1 MVVTPHDKPEVSLK
15 SAVNSNPVA
24 LADKQEHEEFSSNY
38 RNYAL
43 FILLLGYI
51 VNFVDRSILA
61 ILLEPIKQDLDLN
74 DTQLGFLGGL
84 AFALFYSTLGIPIAA
99 LADRWSRTKVLSI
112 AIVVWSGMTA
122 LCGLAGS
129 FWHLLIARIGVGVG
143 EAGASPPSHSLISD
157 YFPLD
162 KRATALS
169 IYALGIP
176 IGSMIGYG
184 LGGWSADNFG
194 WRNTFFLVGLPG
206 IAVAA
211 LLFFTLR
218 EPPRGLSEVKDAE
231 TPAAEPEGPP
241 SMLQVFRHLL
251 KKPSFC
257 FMSLA
262 CGLHAFVSYGVSTWN
277 PAFLERLHDM
287 SRTEIGGWVALAS
300 AISAI
305 GTFGGGYLADILFKR
320 SADRRWYLWIPAIAT
335 LVMVPFQ
342 LVTYLHPS
350 FSVLYVSLCIAA
362 VLSGMYLGPSFAM
375 TQALVTL
382 RMRAVAS
389 AILLLVLNLIGM
401 GLGPFFIGFMSDIF
415 EPSYGIF
422 ALRYALVVTLI
433 FNVIAAGLY
442 FAGSWTIRKD
452 ISDTEQLMRT
462 RTHSS

>member
-1 MVVTPHDKPEVSLK
+1 MVATPRDKPEVRLK
-15 SAVNSNPVA
+15 PAVSSKPVA
-24 LADKQEHEEFSSNY
+24 STNEQAEFSAGY

-61 ILLEPIKQDLDLN
+61 ILLEPIKHDLDLN

-122 LCGLAGS
+122 LCGMAGN

-194 WRNTFFLVGLPG
+194 WRNTFFLVGFPG
-206 IAVAA
+206 VAVAA

-218 EPPRGLSEVKDAE
+218 EPPRGLSEAADTK
-231 TPAAEPEGPP
+231 TAEPEASP
-241 SMLQVFRHLL
+241 SMGQVFRHLL

-257 FMSLA
+257 FMSFA

-287 SRTEIGGWVALAS
+287 TRTEIGGWVALAS

-305 GTFGGGYLADILFKR
+305 GTFGGGFLADRLFNR
-320 SADRRWYLWIPAIAT
+320 SGDRRWYLWIPAIAT

-342 LVTYLHPS
+342 LVTYLHGS
-350 FSVLYVSLCIAA
+350 FAVLYTALCIAA
-362 VLSGMYLGPSFAM
+362 ILSGMYLGPSFAM

-389 AILLLVLNLIGM
+389 AILLLVLNLVGM
-401 GLGPFFIGFMSDIF
+401 GLGPFFIGFMSDVF
-415 EPSYGIF
+415 EPAHGIT
-422 ALRYALVVTLI
+422 ALRYAICVSLI

-442 FAGSWTIRKD
+442 FAGARTIRKD
-452 ISDTEQLMRT
+452 ITDTEDLMRQ
-462 RTHSS
+462 RAQNA

>member
-251 KKPSFC
+251 KL
-257 FMSLA
+257 SLI
-262 CGLHAFVSYGVSTWN
+262 H
-277 PAFLERLHDM
+277 
-287 SRTEIGGWVALAS
+287 I
-300 AISAI
+300 
-305 GTFGGGYLADILFKR
+305 
-320 SADRRWYLWIPAIAT
+320 
-335 LVMVPFQ
+335 
-342 LVTYLHPS
+342 
-350 FSVLYVSLCIAA
+350 
-362 VLSGMYLGPSFAM
+362 
-375 TQALVTL
+375 
-382 RMRAVAS
+382 
-389 AILLLVLNLIGM
+389 
-401 GLGPFFIGFMSDIF
+401 
-415 EPSYGIF
+415 
-422 ALRYALVVTLI
+422 
-433 FNVIAAGLY
+433 
-442 FAGSWTIRKD
+442 
-452 ISDTEQLMRT
+452 
-462 RTHSS
+462 